1 VKLIFSGLIS
11 QELERPAGQAG
22 GPCARRLSLYRC
34 ASPESMVASPESMV
48 APPSPPVCPT
58 HPRRAAAR
66 GRSSPASLR
75 SDPSCCGG
83 AVTGTSR
90 RGYRGRGGA
99 DAVYICSC
107 GSSLG
112 VLGWGW
118 AAELL
123 QVVRLVLKTGQTCL
137 TWPSCCVQAKSCCGG
152 THPCP
157 RHSRVGWEIARRAV
171 AEGFLNHALA
181 PRMASAEG

>member
-1 VKLIFSGLIS
+1 VRAST
-11 QELERPAGQAG
+11 PARCGVSH
-22 GPCARRLSLYRC
+22 RRLS
-34 ASPESMVASPESMV
+34 
-48 APPSPPVCPT
+48 SPPVCPT
-58 HPRRAAAR
+58 RPRRAAAR

-75 SDPSCCGG
+75 SDLSCCGG
-83 AVTGTSR
+83 AVTGKSR